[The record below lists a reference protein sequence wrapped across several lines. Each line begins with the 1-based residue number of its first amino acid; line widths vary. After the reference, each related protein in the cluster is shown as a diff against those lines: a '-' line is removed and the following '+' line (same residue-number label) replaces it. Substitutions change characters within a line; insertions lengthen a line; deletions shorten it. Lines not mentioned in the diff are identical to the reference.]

1 MKTIYL
7 FGTAALAASTSAF
20 TLRSPGNMR
29 TRHHSKLASSVSDLN
44 HQSQNKRRPTPRRIR
59 ETSNFKEAKDLS
71 QKFQQIKN
79 MGGAKKKVAIFGG
92 GLSGLSCAK
101 YLSDAGHIPTLYEAR
116 SILGGKVSAWKDP
129 TSDGDDYIETG
140 LHIFFGAYP
149 NIHNLFDE
157 LGIQDR
163 LQWAPHRMTFAMQEL
178 PGQFT
183 SFEFPDRVPAPF
195 NIAAAILG
203 NTEML
208 TLEEKIKMVP
218 ALLPMLLE
226 GQV

>member
-1 MKTIYL
+1 M
-7 FGTAALAASTSAF
+7 
-20 TLRSPGNMR
+20 
-29 TRHHSKLASSVSDLN
+29 
-44 HQSQNKRRPTPRRIR
+44 
-59 ETSNFKEAKDLS
+59 
-71 QKFQQIKN
+71 
-79 MGGAKKKVAIFGG
+79 AIFGG

-101 YLSDAGHIPTLYEAR
+101 YLSDAGHTPILYEAR

-183 SFEFPDRVPAPF
+183 SFEFPDGIPAPF
-195 NIAAAILG
+195 NMAAAILS

-226 GQV
+226 GQVRLRVEILCFTTMKLLSISHTCILCFWTQPFIDAQDELSVIEFMRKYGMPDRINEEIFIAMGKALDL